1 MVNSQF
7 RRCMQWGNCYNVREI
22 GGYRTQLGGHTRWRA
37 FIRADNLGRLTP
49 EGKDALV
56 SYGVE
61 TIIDLRDRREVEIS
75 PTIEIASSNNPTS
88 LTIINLPLMEMD
100 SESGTGNFYH
110 LTSIEELY
118 LWMLG
123 SFQSNIARIMKG
135 IADSKDG
142 TVAFYCHSGK
152 DRTGLIAAM
161 LLDVVHVPGSIIAED
176 YALSSRLLEPA
187 RETLFADFALTP
199 ERREKLKSFMGS
211 PPGAILAALHY
222 INSTYG
228 SVVDYLLSGGV
239 TTDDLYR
246 IKSRFLAA

>member
-1 MVNSQF
+1 VMNNQL
-7 RRCMQWGNCYNVREI
+7 RRYMQWGNCYNVREI
-22 GGYRTQLGGHTRWRA
+22 GGYRTQLGGYTRWRS

-56 SYGVE
+56 AYGVE

-75 PTIEIASSNNPTS
+75 PTIEIASSNGLTS

-100 SESGTGNFYH
+100 SESGKGNFDH

-123 SFQSNIARIMKG
+123 AFQSNIARVMKE

-142 TVAFYCHSGK
+142 TIAFYCHSGK
-152 DRTGLIAAM
+152 DRTGLIPAI
-161 LLDVVHVPGSIIAED
+161 LFFVVQVPRSVIAED
-176 YALSSRLLEPA
+176 YALSASLLEPA
-187 RETLFADFALTP
+187 GETIFADFALTP
-199 ERREKLKSFMGS
+199 ERREKLKIFMGS

-239 TTDDLYR
+239 TTDDLFR
-246 IKSRFLAA
+246 IKSRFLAS

>member
-1 MVNSQF
+1 VVNSQL
-7 RRCMQWGNCYNVREI
+7 RRYMQWGNCYNVREM
-22 GGYRTQLGGHTRWRA
+22 GGYRTQLGGHTRWRT

-49 EGKDALV
+49 EGQDALV
-56 SYGVE
+56 AYGVE

-75 PTIEIASSNNPTS
+75 PTIKIAPSNGPTS

-100 SESGTGNFYH
+100 SESGKGNFDH

-123 SFQSNIARIMKG
+123 AFQSNIARVMKE

-142 TVAFYCHSGK
+142 TVLFYCHSGK

-161 LLDVVHVPGSIIAED
+161 LLDVVQVPRSVIAED
-176 YALSSRLLEPA
+176 YALSASLLEPA
-187 RETLFADFALTP
+187 GETIFADFALTP
-199 ERREKLKSFMGS
+199 ERREKLKIFMGS
-211 PPGAILAALHY
+211 PPGAILAVLHY

-246 IKSRFLAA
+246 IKSRFLAS